1 MTTRAKSFSSEFYS
15 KFGEGKSDR
24 NQKHANSLRRHAGFT
39 LIELLVVI
47 AIIAILAGLLLPALS
62 RSKSLAKSTQCKNN
76 VRQLAVGLNL
86 HVMDFGFYPVYN
98 VDPSVSLD
106 NEFWGE
112 RLYPYVKNRWTDPVF
127 KCPEYRGLTIDG
139 NDYAAPLGSY
149 GYNANGVKFTPS
161 DLGLGGSLSKVGLDD
176 FDVNASNSLL
186 KIKESMVRHP
196 SDMIALGDASLIWST
211 SFMLGALYDLPE
223 GEIDTV
229 HGMALLDI
237 NTRNGVQRPV
247 WPGSTDIIR
256 ATLARHRG
264 LYNVGFCDGHVEGI
278 DRSILFEKND
288 TSLRRWNNDHEPH
301 PDKLYY

>member
-1 MTTRAKSFSSEFYS
+1 MTTRANFYPSALLPERRAEECGGIRIHSKFSS
-15 KFGEGKSDR
+15 
-24 NQKHANSLRRHAGFT
+24 RHFGFT

-98 VDPSVSLD
+98 VDPSVSLE

-112 RLYPYVKNRWTDPVF
+112 RLYPYVKSRWTDPVF

-161 DLGLGGSLSKVGLDD
+161 DLGLGGSLSKVGLDN
-176 FDVNASNSLL
+176 FDVNSSNSLL

-247 WPGSTDIIR
+247 WPGSNDIIR
-256 ATLARHRG
+256 ATMARHGG

-278 DRSILFEKND
+278 DRKLLFEKND

-301 PDKLYY
+301 ADKLYY